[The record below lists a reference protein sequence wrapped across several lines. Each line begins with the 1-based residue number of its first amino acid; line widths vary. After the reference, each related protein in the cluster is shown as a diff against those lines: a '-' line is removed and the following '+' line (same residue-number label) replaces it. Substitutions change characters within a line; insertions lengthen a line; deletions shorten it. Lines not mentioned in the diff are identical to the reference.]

1 MLETALKELSE
12 LSEFKKRR
20 ENVLRPMAE
29 KLEVKTGQLF
39 GTLRSPPAG
48 GSSSAFQTMA
58 VLDKERCIKRIN
70 EALAVLDRLKIK
82 PSRNDCP
89 LYYRISLLLI
99 VED

>member
-12 LSEFKKRR
+12 LSEFTEEAL

-39 GTLRSPPAG
+39 GTLRSATTGREAAPPL
-48 GSSSAFQTMA
+48 FQTMA

-70 EALAVLDRLKIK
+70 EALAVLDKAK
-82 PSRNDCP
+82 DKT
-89 LYYRISLLLI
+89 
-99 VED
+99 VKE